1 MIKRF
6 TKYNKYT
13 KTFKVITYDEGKLYN
28 YGINRLSV
36 RDYGRQELFNKMKR
50 FQDDE
55 SLINKI
61 LDKLESLKYLSDERR
76 VISLLNQYER
86 QESIN
91 KTKNR
96 IIQLG
101 ISKDLLDNIL
111 QEREEELNSN
121 SFNKDEEV
129 SELTDNNPEVYKA
142 LQLLI
147 KKYKIYNKDNW
158 DKMLRYL
165 TSKGFKY
172 DSTKKAITIFS
183 NEDNAQLLESLNSF
197 Y

>member
-1 MIKRF
+1 MTKRF

-13 KTFKVITYDEGKLYN
+13 KTFKVITYDENKLYN
-28 YGINRLSV
+28 YAINRLSV

-55 SLINKI
+55 TLINKI

-76 VISLLNQYER
+76 IISLLNQYER

-101 ISKDLLDNIL
+101 ISKDLLDNVL
-111 QEREEELNSN
+111 QEREENLNFSN
-121 SFNKDEEV
+121 NFNNDEV
-129 SELTDNNPEVYKA
+129 FNLTDNNPEVYKA

-165 TSKGFKY
+165 ISKGFKY
-172 DSTKKAITIFS
+172 DSTKKAIKIFS
-183 NEDNAQLLESLNSF
+183 DEDNTQMLDN
-197 Y
+197 YY